1 MPESIFDNVAGLQST
16 TLLKKTKA
24 YVFLMNSKKFFEK
37 QKRKLS
43 VFMQMFSL
51 KFYQTF
57 EDLYFIIS
65 WFFLLNKNTSE

>member
-1 MPESIFDNVAGLQST
+1 
-16 TLLKKTKA
+16 
-24 YVFLMNSKKFFEK
+24 MNSKKFFEK

-65 WFFLLNKNTSE
+65 WFFLLNKNTSES